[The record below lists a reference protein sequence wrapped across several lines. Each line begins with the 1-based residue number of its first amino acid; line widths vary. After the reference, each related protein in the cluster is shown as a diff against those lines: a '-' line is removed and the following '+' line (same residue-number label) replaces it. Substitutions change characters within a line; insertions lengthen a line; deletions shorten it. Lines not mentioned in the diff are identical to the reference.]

1 MDIVNTNLA
10 FYLIAYLIGGIP
22 FGLLL
27 AKKYAN
33 VDIKSEGS
41 GNIGATNVL
50 RVIKQ
55 TDPSLAKK
63 LGAIT
68 LALDAFKGV
77 VVLVIADM
85 YGVSEATLW
94 AIGVLS
100 VLGHC
105 YSPYLSFEGGKG
117 VATGLGIF
125 LYLMTIPAIIGIAIW
140 GISAKVLKISSMS
153 SLIGLAGVIV
163 SSYIIYPRV
172 PSINSHVPIL
182 LITLFIF
189 HKHIPNIIRLFTG
202 EESKVV

>member
-1 MDIVNTNLA
+1 MDFININIF
-10 FYLIAYLIGGIP
+10 FYLIAYMVGGIP

-163 SSYIIYPRV
+163 SSYIIYPQV

-182 LITLFIF
+182 LIALFIF
-189 HKHIPNIIRLFTG
+189 QKHIPNIIRLFTG
-202 EESKVV
+202 EESKDV